1 MSVILAHTI
10 SGPIIPLAREIFFPY
25 FICCEMILLILFI
38 FVAAILSSTLLLA
51 IFLCCNLYA
60 CHNRH
65 QNPLTREDWFSSRR
79 RLIFS
84 FQNIYFETR
93 EEGNVQVMEHQ
104 PVFEGENE
112 PGNNE
117 IQLSNSG
124 RSPTLYS

>member
-1 MSVILAHTI
+1 
-10 SGPIIPLAREIFFPY
+10 
-25 FICCEMILLILFI
+25 MILLILFI
-38 FVAAILSSTLLLA
+38 LVAIILSSTLLLA
-51 IFLCCNLYA
+51 IFLCCNSYA

-104 PVFEGENE
+104 PIFEGENE
-112 PGNNE
+112 PGNSA

-124 RSPTLYS
+124 RSPNPLLLNPSLGEVKFSKDRSSDSQDY